1 MKTLLDR
8 FETREPEI
16 VFEWRD
22 SETTAR
28 GWVVINS
35 LRGGAAG
42 GGTRMRPGLDRH
54 EVVSLAKTM
63 EVKFTV
69 SGPAIGGAKSGIDFD
84 PADPRKAGVLARW
97 YRAVTPLLK
106 NYYGTGGDLNVDEI
120 HEVIPLTE
128 RYGLWHP
135 QEGVL
140 AGHFEVREHERIHQI
155 GQLRQGVSKVMED
168 PVYTPDLKRRY
179 RVADLITGYGVA
191 ESVRHYYGNFHGSSD
206 GRRAIIQGW
215 GNVAGAAAYYLARQG
230 VRIAGIIDRDGGLM
244 KPEGFSEA
252 EITELFTGRNGNRLA
267 AADLL
272 PLSELDGRIWDL
284 GAEIFIPAAAS
295 RLVTREHVERLVARG
310 LEVIAAGAN
319 VPFAD
324 PDIFYGPT
332 MAFADGRV
340 SVIPDFIANCGM
352 ARVFAYLMQ
361 PDAEISDRA
370 IFTDVSAVIRRA
382 IRAIHEASPKRT
394 GMAARAYEIAL
405 RQLV

>member
-1 MKTLLDR
+1 
-8 FETREPEI
+8 
-16 VFEWRD
+16 
-22 SETTAR
+22 
-28 GWVVINS
+28 
-35 LRGGAAG
+35 
-42 GGTRMRPGLDRH
+42 
-54 EVVSLAKTM
+54 
-63 EVKFTV
+63 
-69 SGPAIGGAKSGIDFD
+69 
-84 PADPRKAGVLARW
+84 
-97 YRAVTPLLK
+97 
-106 NYYGTGGDLNVDEI
+106 
-120 HEVIPLTE
+120 
-128 RYGLWHP
+128 
-135 QEGVL
+135 
-140 AGHFEVREHERIHQI
+140 VREHERIHQI